1 MLTKTFVKKLFIMN
15 LLSAQLGENLFYF
28 LQMSYTILLLLLFIC
43 DNKQNIFFILLRKF
57 LRVDQLICNQE
68 QILKPNLIRY

>member
-1 MLTKTFVKKLFIMN
+1 MLTKAFVKKLFIMN
-15 LLSAQLGENLFYF
+15 LMSAQLGENLFYF
-28 LQMSYTILLLLLFIC
+28 LQMSYGFLLLLFIF
-43 DNKQNIFFILLRKF
+43 DNKQFNFFILLRKF